1 MLLQETAPSPS
12 ACVLRRPAIMELLRF
27 SATRRLVV
35 IAPHPDDET
44 LAAGGLIFDL
54 TRAGWQVSVVVVTDG
69 AASHRDVRNLREIRE
84 AECRKAV
91 RTLGLTMPPTFL
103 GFPDG
108 ETDANI
114 GEIAAALHKAVGT
127 VDVIVGPR
135 TDDWHSDHRATANA
149 LDIAFD
155 ASGPALLRYAIWG
168 WEQLSVDE
176 LNIGAGETFEASP
189 AALDAKKRALQHYES
204 QTTLRY
210 GRVILSDAMV
220 QRHTSSTEVFWW

>member
-1 MLLQETAPSPS
+1 MLLQETGPSPS
-12 ACVLRRPAIMELLRF
+12 TCVRRRPAITESLRS
-27 SATRRLVV
+27 SATRRLAVV
-35 IAPHPDDET
+35 APHPDDET

-54 TRAGWQVSVVVVTDG
+54 TRAGWHVSVLIVTDG
-69 AASHRDVRNLREIRE
+69 AASHVGVRNLRAIRE

-91 RTLGLTMPPTFL
+91 RTLGLTEPPTFL

-114 GEIAAALHKAVGT
+114 VVIAAALREAVGT

-135 TDDWHSDHRATANA
+135 ADDWHSDHRATAKA

-155 ASGPALLRYAIWG
+155 ASGPARLHYAVWG
-168 WEQLSVDE
+168 WEQLSVDQ

-189 AALDAKKRALQHYES
+189 AAVDAKKRALQHYES

>member
-1 MLLQETAPSPS
+1 MFLQDIAPSPS
-12 ACVLRRPAIMELLRF
+12 ASGAPRPAITELLHC
-27 SATRRLVV
+27 SATRRLTVV
-35 IAPHPDDET
+35 APHPDDET

-54 TRAGWQVSVVVVTDG
+54 TRAGWHVSVVVVTNG
-69 AASHRDVRNLREIRE
+69 AASHLDVRNLRTIRE
-84 AECRKAV
+84 SECRKAV
-91 RTLGLTMPPTFL
+91 RTLGLTEPPTFL

-108 ETDANI
+108 ETDANTVV
-114 GEIAAALHKAVGT
+114 IAAALRKAVGT

-135 TDDWHSDHRATANA
+135 ADDWHSDHRATAKA

-155 ASGPALLRYAIWG
+155 ASGPARLHYAVWG

-189 AALDAKKRALQHYES
+189 AAVDAKKRALQHYES
-204 QTTLRY
+204 QTTEQY